1 MRRKLA
7 LAAIIFFP
15 YVLLLAFMVGLCVK
29 PLTDAWFW
37 PLFLAMPAALDL
49 AAFAG
54 MCVLTHPRWGGPE
67 GSLAL
72 ARDHL
77 TILRWQYPALGCNII
92 ITFLCVITMFGG
104 VFLPFIALVMVSNWI
119 FTGRIGLIAVRR
131 AKEEG
136 LLDQT
141 YAYWFI
147 NRIDSFF
154 ARYPC
159 APKLVQVLEAK
170 TSNESQEVKS

>member
-1 MRRKLA
+1 MKRKLA

-15 YVLLLAFMVGLCVK
+15 YVLPLAFLGALCVR
-29 PLTDAWFW
+29 PLTDAGFW
-37 PLFLAMPAALDL
+37 PLFLAMPAAFGL

-92 ITFLCVITMFGG
+92 ITFLCVISLFGMI
-104 VFLPFIALVMVSNWI
+104 FLPSITLVMVPNLI
-119 FTGRIGLIAVRR
+119 FTGKIGLTAVHR

-136 LLDQT
+136 LLDQA

-147 NRIDSFF
+147 NRIDGLF
-154 ARYPC
+154 ARYLC

-170 TSNESQEVKS
+170 TSNQSQEVTL